1 MDKALYVAMTG
12 ANQLWQAQ
20 QINANNLANVDTPGF
35 KADLAL
41 YSNVVAKGPVFQT
54 RVNTQLKE
62 TQVNFGQGS
71 LMQTN
76 EELDL
81 AIQGE
86 GFFAVQMPDGS
97 EAYSRAG
104 NFNLDANG
112 FLNTPSGLPVLGS
125 NGPII
130 LPPAQK
136 IDIAGDGTVSYLP
149 QGATDGAMV
158 TVGRI
163 KLMKPQSM
171 HEMQKLGNGL
181 YTNADGSPLSES
193 SAVRVNQ
200 GFLESSNV
208 NAIEAMTN
216 MISLARQYEFQVR
229 MMDTIEKNAQASD
242 SIMNLSEH

>member
-1 MDKALYVAMTG
+1 MDKGLYVAMTG

-41 YSNVVAKGPVFQT
+41 YSNVTAKGAAFQT
-54 RVNTQLKE
+54 RVNTQLEE
-62 TQVNFGQGS
+62 TRVNFGQGS

-81 AIQGE
+81 AIQGD
-86 GFFAVQMPDGS
+86 GFFAVQMPDGT

-112 FLNTPSGLPVLGS
+112 FLNTPNGLPVLGS
-125 NGPII
+125 TGPIV

-136 IDIAGDGTVSYLP
+136 VDIAGDGTVSYLP

-163 KLMKPQSM
+163 RLVKPESM
-171 HEMQKLGNGL
+171 HDMQKLGNGL
-181 YTNADGSPLSES
+181 YANAGGGPLNES

-242 SIMNLSEH
+242 SIMNLSEN